1 MLEILR
7 NMARRKMR
15 TGLTVF
21 GIIIGIF
28 ALTVMGSMTEY
39 FNTLIDNAV
48 KQAGSNIGVSAK
60 GGDFLTVLTPND
72 QRKIERV
79 PGVRYA
85 IPIAVDTLEELQAVS
100 FQVNVVL
107 GVPPETVRFDLPS
120 ANIQRGRWL
129 ERGDEYQAVVG
140 HTIADKRNL
149 DLGGKITYRDHDFT
163 VVGILG
169 PTQTSP
175 DSMVLIPLD
184 VMRKLLKSPDL
195 IMSLDVVPEDP
206 TQVDALARRIQ
217 ASVDTVSVT
226 TPEDAIN
233 QARQGLAV
241 FNAIL
246 LGGAFLA
253 VIVGGLAVV
262 NTMIMSVSERTQ
274 EIGLKKAIGATDGD
288 IITEYLL
295 EATFIGL
302 VGGVVGFGFG
312 AALAN
317 LLNSTLSQALG
328 GTDIFTVTPR
338 LGVVA
343 ITFAVFLGAGAGLLP
358 AWNAA
363 RLDPVKALR
372 AK

>member
-1 MLEILR
+1 MFEIVR
-7 NMARRKMR
+7 NMARRKLR

-21 GIIIGIF
+21 GIVIGIF

-48 KQAGSNIGVSAK
+48 KQAGTNIGVSPK

-72 QRKIERV
+72 QKKIERV

-85 IPIAVDTLEELQAVS
+85 IPVVLDTLEELQAVS
-100 FQVNVVL
+100 FQPNIVL
-107 GVPPETVRFDLPS
+107 GMPPETARLDLPS
-120 ANIQRGRWL
+120 ANVQRGRWL
-129 ERGDEYQAVVG
+129 ERGDEYQAVIG
-140 HTIADKRNL
+140 HTIANKRNL

-169 PTQTSP
+169 PTQTTP

-184 VMRKLLKSPDL
+184 VMRKLLKSPDI
-195 IMSLDVVPEDP
+195 IMSIDVVPENP
-206 TQVDALARRIQ
+206 RQVNDLARRIQ

-288 IITEYLL
+288 IIKEYLM
-295 EATFIGL
+295 EATLIGL
-302 VGGVVGFGFG
+302 IGGLAGFGLG
-312 AALAN
+312 SGLAN
-317 LLNSTLSQALG
+317 MLNATLSQALG

-338 LGVVA
+338 LGVIS
-343 ITFAVFLGAGAGLLP
+343 ITFAVLLGAGAGLFP

>member
-7 NMARRKMR
+7 NMSRRKTR
-15 TGLTVF
+15 TGLTIL
-21 GIIIGIF
+21 GIVIGIF

-48 KQAGSNIGVSAK
+48 KQAGTNIGISPQ
-60 GGDFLTVLTPND
+60 GGDFQSVLTPND
-72 QRKIERV
+72 QKKIERV
-79 PGVRYA
+79 PGVRYV
-85 IPIAVDTLEELQAVS
+85 IPSVLDTLEELQAVN
-100 FQVNVVL
+100 FQPNFVL
-107 GVPPETVRFDLPS
+107 GLPPDLAPLGLPS
-120 ANIQRGRWL
+120 ATMKRGRWL
-129 ERGDEYQAVVG
+129 QRGDGYQAVIG
-140 HTIADKRNL
+140 STIAKKKEL
-149 DLGGKITYRDHDFT
+149 DLGGTLTYRDHDFT
-163 VVGILG
+163 VVGILN

-175 DSMVLIPLD
+175 DTMVLIPLD
-184 VMRKLLKSPDL
+184 VMRRLLKAPDL
-195 IMSLDVVPEDP
+195 IMSMDVVPADP
-206 TQVDALARRIQ
+206 REVNALAHRIQ
-217 ASVDTVSVT
+217 AAVDTVSVT

-233 QARQGLAV
+233 QARQGLAI

-262 NTMIMSVSERTQ
+262 NTMIMSVSERTP
-274 EIGLKKAIGATDGD
+274 EIGLKKAIGASDLD
-288 IITEYLL
+288 IIKEYLT
-295 EATFIGL
+295 EATVIGL
-302 VGGVVGFGFG
+302 LGGLIGLALGTG
-312 AALAN
+312 LAN

-338 LGVVA
+338 LILIA
-343 ITFAVFLGAGAGLLP
+343 ILFALFLGAGAGLIP

>member
-1 MLEILR
+1 MLEIMR
-7 NMARRKMR
+7 NMARRKLR
-15 TGLTVF
+15 TGLTIF
-21 GIIIGIF
+21 GIVIGIF

-48 KQAGSNIGVSAK
+48 KQAGTNIGVSAK
-60 GGDFLTVLTPND
+60 GGDFLTALTPND
-72 QRKIERV
+72 QKKIERV
-79 PGVRYA
+79 PGVRYVIPAA
-85 IPIAVDTLEELQAVS
+85 IDTLEELQAVN
-100 FQVNVVL
+100 FQPNIVL
-107 GVPPETVRFDLPS
+107 GAPAETAQLDLPS
-120 ANIQRGRWL
+120 ATLKRGRWL
-129 ERGDEYQAVVG
+129 ERGDEYQAVIG
-140 HTIADKRNL
+140 STIAKKRNL
-149 DLGGKITYRDHDFT
+149 DLGGTITYRDHDFT
-163 VVGILG
+163 IVGILN

-175 DSMVLIPLD
+175 DTMVVIPLD
-184 VMRKLLKSPDL
+184 VMRRLLKAPDL

-206 TQVDALARRIQ
+206 SQANALARRIQ

-233 QARQGLAV
+233 QARQGLAI

-288 IITEYLL
+288 IVKEYVT
-295 EATFIGL
+295 EATLIGLFGGL
-302 VGGVVGFGFG
+302 VGIALGTG
-312 AALAN
+312 LAN

-338 LGVVA
+338 LMVISLVFA
-343 ITFAVFLGAGAGLLP
+343 IVLGAGAGLLP